1 MKKTLL
7 EEKKIIE
14 TIEKIPNNSFTI
26 LNFMET
32 FKKLCPEEW
41 KTLIKRYGLY
51 GEKRRYTVATYL
63 SNRLY
68 TYSHKS
74 NSILEPFKKYK
85 KGGKGDY
92 RRATKEERKSFGS
105 SWIATYRKIKKREI

>member
-1 MKKTLL
+1 MLF
-7 EEKKIIE
+7 
-14 TIEKIPNNSFTI
+14 PNQWD
-26 LNFMET
+26 
-32 FKKLCPEEW
+32 KL
-41 KTLIKRYGLY
+41 TNRFGLF
-51 GEKRRYTVATYL
+51 GEKTRYTVSTYL
-63 SNRLY
+63 ANRLY

-74 NSILEPFKKYK
+74 NSLLEPFKKYK